1 MYISITDSIISLQI
15 YEQFPTYRNILN
27 EKSRIGRIKCVI
39 LSWHGFCKQIF
50 INVKLNKAM
59 NENEKTID
67 EQQLDPTQQ
76 APAEESARET
86 DNEVKIEVEG
96 EDAPADASADA
107 SADEAAEASPEQRI
121 SALEAEIESLKKDAL
136 YRAAEFDNYRKRTIQ
151 EKADLIKY
159 GSQKAIEA
167 LLPVIDDLE
176 RAMQHIDKAED
187 IQSVKEGVDLIM
199 QKFQGYLKQQQVTII
214 PAAPGDDFDDTI
226 HEAITMFPAPDPS
239 LKGKIVDCPTKGY
252 KLYDKV
258 VRYAK
263 VVVGQ

>member
-1 MYISITDSIISLQI
+1 M
-15 YEQFPTYRNILN
+15 EEN
-27 EKSRIGRIKCVI
+27 
-39 LSWHGFCKQIF
+39 KQM
-50 INVKLNKAM
+50 INDDEVKVDDTKVVEPDN
-59 NENEKTID
+59 
-67 EQQLDPTQQ
+67 
-76 APAEESARET
+76 ET
-86 DNEVKIEVEG
+86 DVQDTKQVE
-96 EDAPADASADA
+96 EEEQHEPTP
-107 SADEAAEASPEQRI
+107 EERVAE
-121 SALEAEIESLKKDAL
+121 LEAKVEQLQKDAL
-136 YRAAEFDNYRKRTIQ
+136 YRAAEFDNFRKRTIQ

-187 IQSVKEGVDLIM
+187 IDSVKEGVALIM
-199 QKFQGYLKQQQVTII
+199 QKFQGYLKQQQVTVI
-214 PAAPGDDFDDTI
+214 PANPGDDFDDKI

>member
-1 MYISITDSIISLQI
+1 M
-15 YEQFPTYRNILN
+15 EEN
-27 EKSRIGRIKCVI
+27 
-39 LSWHGFCKQIF
+39 KQM
-50 INVKLNKAM
+50 INDDEVKVDDTKVV
-59 NENEKTID
+59 E
-67 EQQLDPTQQ
+67 P
-76 APAEESARET
+76 
-86 DNEVKIEVEG
+86 DNETEAQDTKQVE
-96 EDAPADASADA
+96 EEEQHEPTP
-107 SADEAAEASPEQRI
+107 EERVAE
-121 SALEAEIESLKKDAL
+121 LEAKVEQLQKDAL
-136 YRAAEFDNYRKRTIQ
+136 YRAAEFDNFRKRTIQ

-187 IQSVKEGVDLIM
+187 IDSVKEGVALIM
-199 QKFQGYLKQQQVTII
+199 QKFQGYLKQQQVTVI
-214 PAAPGDDFDDTI
+214 PANPGDDFDDKI

>member
-1 MYISITDSIISLQI
+1 M
-15 YEQFPTYRNILN
+15 EEN
-27 EKSRIGRIKCVI
+27 
-39 LSWHGFCKQIF
+39 KQT
-50 INVKLNKAM
+50 INDDEVKVDDTKVV
-59 NENEKTID
+59 E
-67 EQQLDPTQQ
+67 P
-76 APAEESARET
+76 
-86 DNEVKIEVEG
+86 DNETEAQDTKQVE
-96 EDAPADASADA
+96 EEEQHEPTP
-107 SADEAAEASPEQRI
+107 EERVAE
-121 SALEAEIESLKKDAL
+121 LEAKVEQLQKDAL
-136 YRAAEFDNYRKRTIQ
+136 YRAAEFDNFRKRTIQ

-187 IQSVKEGVDLIM
+187 IDSVKEGVALIM
-199 QKFQGYLKQQQVTII
+199 QKFQGYLKQQQVIVI
-214 PAAPGDDFDDTI
+214 PANPGDDFDDKI

>member
-1 MYISITDSIISLQI
+1 M
-15 YEQFPTYRNILN
+15 EEN
-27 EKSRIGRIKCVI
+27 
-39 LSWHGFCKQIF
+39 KQTF
-50 INVKLNKAM
+50 N
-59 NENEKTID
+59 D
-67 EQQLDPTQQ
+67 E
-76 APAEESARET
+76 
-86 DNEVKIEVEG
+86 EVKVDDTTVVEPNNDT
-96 EDAPADASADA
+96 DAQESKQVEEEEQHEQTP
-107 SADEAAEASPEQRI
+107 EERIAE
-121 SALEAEIESLKKDAL
+121 LEAKVEQLQKDAL
-136 YRAAEFDNYRKRTIQ
+136 YRAAEFDNFRKRTIQ

-187 IQSVKEGVDLIM
+187 IDSVKEGVTLIM
-199 QKFQGYLKQQQVTII
+199 QKFQGYLKQQQVTVI
-214 PAAPGDDFDDTI
+214 PANPGDVFDDKI

>member
-1 MYISITDSIISLQI
+1 M
-15 YEQFPTYRNILN
+15 NI
-27 EKSRIGRIKCVI
+27 
-39 LSWHGFCKQIF
+39 
-50 INVKLNKAM
+50 
-59 NENEKTID
+59 ENE
-67 EQQLDPTQQ
+67 Q
-76 APAEESARET
+76 
-86 DNEVKIEVEG
+86 KIETPQTSEVDNTET
-96 EDAPADASADA
+96 ADATAQEPQT
-107 SADEAAEASPEQRI
+107 DEKNEETPEERI
-121 SALEAEIESLKKDAL
+121 SALEAEIEQLKKDAL

-176 RAMQHIDKAED
+176 RAMQHIDKAD
-187 IQSVKEGVDLIM
+187 DVNSLKEGVALIM
-199 QKFQGYLKQQQVTII
+199 EKFQGYLKQQQVTVI
-214 PAAPGDDFDDTI
+214 PANAGDDFDDSI

>member
-1 MYISITDSIISLQI
+1 M
-15 YEQFPTYRNILN
+15 EPNI
-27 EKSRIGRIKCVI
+27 
-39 LSWHGFCKQIF
+39 
-50 INVKLNKAM
+50 
-59 NENEKTID
+59 ENEQKVEDIQNPEVET
-67 EQQLDPTQQ
+67 TQA
-76 APAEESARET
+76 APEAEEPKVET
-86 DNEVKIEVEG
+86 
-96 EDAPADASADA
+96 
-107 SADEAAEASPEQRI
+107 PEERI
-121 SALEAEIESLKKDAL
+121 AALEAEVEQLKKDAL

-159 GSQKAIEA
+159 GSQKAIES

-176 RAMQHIDKAED
+176 RAMQHIDKADDVE
-187 IQSVKEGVDLIM
+187 SLKEGVALIM
-199 QKFQGYLKQQQVTII
+199 EKFQGYLKQQQVTVI
-214 PAAPGDDFDDTI
+214 PANAGDDFDDSI

>member
-1 MYISITDSIISLQI
+1 M
-15 YEQFPTYRNILN
+15 EEN
-27 EKSRIGRIKCVI
+27 
-39 LSWHGFCKQIF
+39 KQT
-50 INVKLNKAM
+50 L
-59 NENEKTID
+59 
-67 EQQLDPTQQ
+67 
-76 APAEESARET
+76 
-86 DNEVKIEVEG
+86 DNEEVKVDDTNVVENNKESDAQDSKQTDESEKPEPTP
-96 EDAPADASADA
+96 EDRI
-107 SADEAAEASPEQRI
+107 AE
-121 SALEAEIESLKKDAL
+121 LEAQVEQLQKDAL
-136 YRAAEFDNYRKRTIQ
+136 YRAAEFDNFRKRTIQ

-187 IQSVKEGVDLIM
+187 IDSVKEGVALIM
-199 QKFQGYLKQQQVTII
+199 QKFQGYLKQQQVTVI
-214 PAAPGDDFDDTI
+214 PANPGDDFDDKI

>member
-1 MYISITDSIISLQI
+1 MEENKQTINDDEVKVDDTKVVEPD
-15 YEQFPTYRNILN
+15 N
-27 EKSRIGRIKCVI
+27 ETEAQDT
-39 LSWHGFCKQIF
+39 KQI
-50 INVKLNKAM
+50 
-59 NENEKTID
+59 EEE
-67 EQQLDPTQQ
+67 EQHEPTPEERVAELETKVEQLQ
-76 APAEESARET
+76 
-86 DNEVKIEVEG
+86 
-96 EDAPADASADA
+96 
-107 SADEAAEASPEQRI
+107 
-121 SALEAEIESLKKDAL
+121 KDAL
-136 YRAAEFDNYRKRTIQ
+136 YRAAEFDNFRKRTIQ

-187 IQSVKEGVDLIM
+187 IDSVKEGVALIM
-199 QKFQGYLKQQQVTII
+199 QKFQGYLKQQQVTVI
-214 PAAPGDDFDDTI
+214 PANPGDDFDDKI

>member
-1 MYISITDSIISLQI
+1 MLRCGLVVRLITNKNNNNNM
-15 YEQFPTYRNILN
+15 EQNEQNIPN
-27 EKSRIGRIKCVI
+27 EE
-39 LSWHGFCKQIF
+39 
-50 INVKLNKAM
+50 IN
-59 NENEKTID
+59 NEELTPNVENDNT
-67 EQQLDPTQQ
+67 E
-76 APAEESARET
+76 APAEEAKVQTPEER
-86 DNEVKIEVEG
+86 I
-96 EDAPADASADA
+96 
-107 SADEAAEASPEQRI
+107 AE
-121 SALEAEIESLKKDAL
+121 LEAEVEQLKKDAL

-159 GSQKAIEA
+159 GSQKAVES

-176 RAMQHIDKAED
+176 RAMQHIDKAD
-187 IQSVKEGVDLIM
+187 DVNSLKEGVALIM
-199 QKFQGYLKQQQVTII
+199 EKFQNYLKQQQVTVI
-214 PAAPGDDFDDTI
+214 PANPGDDFDDSI

>member
-1 MYISITDSIISLQI
+1 M
-15 YEQFPTYRNILN
+15 EEN
-27 EKSRIGRIKCVI
+27 
-39 LSWHGFCKQIF
+39 KQTF
-50 INVKLNKAM
+50 N
-59 NENEKTID
+59 D
-67 EQQLDPTQQ
+67 E
-76 APAEESARET
+76 
-86 DNEVKIEVEG
+86 EVKIDDTTVVEHNN
-96 EDAPADASADA
+96 ETDTQESTQVENDQHEQTP
-107 SADEAAEASPEQRI
+107 EERIAE
-121 SALEAEIESLKKDAL
+121 LEAKVEQLQKDAL
-136 YRAAEFDNYRKRTIQ
+136 YRAAEFDNFRKRTIQ

-176 RAMQHIDKAED
+176 RAMQHIDKAAD
-187 IQSVKEGVDLIM
+187 IDSVKEGVTLIM
-199 QKFQGYLKQQQVTII
+199 QKFQGYLKQQQVTVI
-214 PAAPGDDFDDTI
+214 PANPGDDFDDKI

>member
-1 MYISITDSIISLQI
+1 MEENKQTINDDEVKVDDTKVVEPD
-15 YEQFPTYRNILN
+15 N
-27 EKSRIGRIKCVI
+27 ETEAQDT
-39 LSWHGFCKQIF
+39 KQI
-50 INVKLNKAM
+50 
-59 NENEKTID
+59 EEE
-67 EQQLDPTQQ
+67 EQHEPT
-76 APAEESARET
+76 PEERVAE
-86 DNEVKIEVEG
+86 
-96 EDAPADASADA
+96 
-107 SADEAAEASPEQRI
+107 
-121 SALEAEIESLKKDAL
+121 LEAKVEQLQKDAL
-136 YRAAEFDNYRKRTIQ
+136 YRAAEFDNFRKRTIQ

-176 RAMQHIDKAED
+176 RAMQHIDKAENID
-187 IQSVKEGVDLIM
+187 SVKEGVALIM
-199 QKFQGYLKQQQVTII
+199 QKFQGYLKQQQVTVI
-214 PAAPGDDFDDTI
+214 PANPGDDFDDKI

>member
-1 MYISITDSIISLQI
+1 M
-15 YEQFPTYRNILN
+15 E
-27 EKSRIGRIKCVI
+27 E
-39 LSWHGFCKQIF
+39 
-50 INVKLNKAM
+50 NK
-59 NENEKTID
+59 KTFND
-67 EQQLDPTQQ
+67 E
-76 APAEESARET
+76 
-86 DNEVKIEVEG
+86 EVKVDDTRIVEPNNDT
-96 EDAPADASADA
+96 DAQESKQVEEEEQHEQTP
-107 SADEAAEASPEQRI
+107 EERIAE
-121 SALEAEIESLKKDAL
+121 LEAKVEQLQKDAL
-136 YRAAEFDNYRKRTIQ
+136 YRAAEFDNFRKRTIQ

-187 IQSVKEGVDLIM
+187 VDSVKEGVTLIM
-199 QKFQGYLKQQQVTII
+199 QKFQGYLKQQQVTVI
-214 PAAPGDDFDDTI
+214 PANPGDDFDDKI

>member
-1 MYISITDSIISLQI
+1 M
-15 YEQFPTYRNILN
+15 EEN
-27 EKSRIGRIKCVI
+27 
-39 LSWHGFCKQIF
+39 KQTF
-50 INVKLNKAM
+50 N
-59 NENEKTID
+59 D
-67 EQQLDPTQQ
+67 E
-76 APAEESARET
+76 
-86 DNEVKIEVEG
+86 EVKIDDTTVVEPNN
-96 EDAPADASADA
+96 ETDTQESTQVENEQHEQTP
-107 SADEAAEASPEQRI
+107 EERIAE
-121 SALEAEIESLKKDAL
+121 LEAKVEQLQKDAL
-136 YRAAEFDNYRKRTIQ
+136 YRAAEFDNFRKRTIQ

-176 RAMQHIDKAED
+176 RAMQHIDKAAD
-187 IQSVKEGVDLIM
+187 VDSVKEGVTLIM
-199 QKFQGYLKQQQVTII
+199 QKFQGYLKQQQVTVI
-214 PAAPGDDFDDTI
+214 PANPGDDFDDKI

>member
-1 MYISITDSIISLQI
+1 MEENKQTINDDEVKVDDTKVVEPD
-15 YEQFPTYRNILN
+15 N
-27 EKSRIGRIKCVI
+27 ETEAQDT
-39 LSWHGFCKQIF
+39 KQI
-50 INVKLNKAM
+50 
-59 NENEKTID
+59 EEE
-67 EQQLDPTQQ
+67 EQHEPT
-76 APAEESARET
+76 PEERVAE
-86 DNEVKIEVEG
+86 
-96 EDAPADASADA
+96 
-107 SADEAAEASPEQRI
+107 
-121 SALEAEIESLKKDAL
+121 LEAKVEQLQKDAL
-136 YRAAEFDNYRKRTIQ
+136 YRAAEFDNFRKRTIQ

-187 IQSVKEGVDLIM
+187 VDSVKEGVTLIM
-199 QKFQGYLKQQQVTII
+199 QKFQGYLKQQQVTVI
-214 PAAPGDDFDDTI
+214 PANPGDDFDDKI

>member
-1 MYISITDSIISLQI
+1 MEENKQTINDEEVKVDDTKVVEPD
-15 YEQFPTYRNILN
+15 N
-27 EKSRIGRIKCVI
+27 ETEAQDT
-39 LSWHGFCKQIF
+39 KQI
-50 INVKLNKAM
+50 
-59 NENEKTID
+59 EEE
-67 EQQLDPTQQ
+67 EQHEPT
-76 APAEESARET
+76 PEERVAE
-86 DNEVKIEVEG
+86 
-96 EDAPADASADA
+96 
-107 SADEAAEASPEQRI
+107 
-121 SALEAEIESLKKDAL
+121 LEAKVEQLQKDAL
-136 YRAAEFDNYRKRTIQ
+136 YRAAEFDNFRKRTIQ

-187 IQSVKEGVDLIM
+187 IDSVKEGVALIL
-199 QKFQGYLKQQQVTII
+199 QKFQGYLKQQQVTVI
-214 PAAPGDDFDDTI
+214 PANPGDDFDDKI

>member
-1 MYISITDSIISLQI
+1 MEENKQTLDNEEVKVDDTTVVEPDNESDVKDS
-15 YEQFPTYRNILN
+15 
-27 EKSRIGRIKCVI
+27 
-39 LSWHGFCKQIF
+39 KQ
-50 INVKLNKAM
+50 
-59 NENEKTID
+59 T
-67 EQQLDPTQQ
+67 
-76 APAEESARET
+76 EESDQSEPT
-86 DNEVKIEVEG
+86 
-96 EDAPADASADA
+96 PADRI
-107 SADEAAEASPEQRI
+107 AE
-121 SALEAEIESLKKDAL
+121 LEAQVEQLKKDAL
-136 YRAAEFDNYRKRTIQ
+136 YRAAEFDNFRKRTVQ

-187 IQSVKEGVDLIM
+187 IESVKEGVTLIM
-199 QKFQGYLKQQQVTII
+199 QKFQGYLKQQQVSVI
-214 PAAPGDDFDDTI
+214 PANPGDDFDDKI

>member
-1 MYISITDSIISLQI
+1 MLSCGLVVRLITNKNNNNNM
-15 YEQFPTYRNILN
+15 EQNEQNIPN
-27 EKSRIGRIKCVI
+27 EE
-39 LSWHGFCKQIF
+39 
-50 INVKLNKAM
+50 IN
-59 NENEKTID
+59 NEELTPNVENDNT
-67 EQQLDPTQQ
+67 E
-76 APAEESARET
+76 APAEEAKVQTPEER
-86 DNEVKIEVEG
+86 I
-96 EDAPADASADA
+96 
-107 SADEAAEASPEQRI
+107 AE
-121 SALEAEIESLKKDAL
+121 LEAEVEQLKKDAL

-159 GSQKAIEA
+159 GSQKAVES

-176 RAMQHIDKAED
+176 RAMQHIDKAD
-187 IQSVKEGVDLIM
+187 DVNSLKEGVALIM
-199 QKFQGYLKQQQVTII
+199 EKFQNYLKQQQVTVI
-214 PAAPGDDFDDTI
+214 PANPGDDFDDSI

>member
-1 MYISITDSIISLQI
+1 MEENKQTINDDEVKVDDTKVVEPD
-15 YEQFPTYRNILN
+15 N
-27 EKSRIGRIKCVI
+27 ETEAQDT
-39 LSWHGFCKQIF
+39 KQI
-50 INVKLNKAM
+50 
-59 NENEKTID
+59 EEE
-67 EQQLDPTQQ
+67 EQHEPT
-76 APAEESARET
+76 PEERVAE
-86 DNEVKIEVEG
+86 
-96 EDAPADASADA
+96 
-107 SADEAAEASPEQRI
+107 
-121 SALEAEIESLKKDAL
+121 LEAKVEQLQKDAL
-136 YRAAEFDNYRKRTIQ
+136 YRAAEFDNFRKRTIQ

-159 GSQKAIEA
+159 GSQKAVEA

-187 IQSVKEGVDLIM
+187 IDSVKEGVALIM
-199 QKFQGYLKQQQVTII
+199 QKFQGYLKQQQVTVI
-214 PAAPGDDFDDTI
+214 PANPGDDFDDKI

>member
-1 MYISITDSIISLQI
+1 MAQ
-15 YEQFPTYRNILN
+15 
-27 EKSRIGRIKCVI
+27 
-39 LSWHGFCKQIF
+39 
-50 INVKLNKAM
+50 
-59 NENEKTID
+59 NENQKEQKAQEAQNPEVENPDTEVKDEK
-67 EQQLDPTQQ
+67 Q
-76 APAEESARET
+76 AEESKA
-86 DNEVKIEVEG
+86 
-96 EDAPADASADA
+96 
-107 SADEAAEASPEQRI
+107 EAAAEETKAEEKTPEDRI
-121 SALEAEIESLKKDAL
+121 AELEAQVAQLQKDAL
-136 YRAAEFDNYRKRTIQ
+136 YRAAEFENYRKRTIQ

-187 IQSVKEGVDLIM
+187 VKSVKEGVELIM
-199 QKFQGYLKQQQVTII
+199 QKFQNYLKQQQVTVI
-214 PAAPGDDFDDTI
+214 PANAGDAFDDSI

-258 VRYAK
+258 IRFAK

>member
-1 MYISITDSIISLQI
+1 MEENKQTINDEEVKVDDTKVVEPD
-15 YEQFPTYRNILN
+15 N
-27 EKSRIGRIKCVI
+27 ETEAQDT
-39 LSWHGFCKQIF
+39 KQI
-50 INVKLNKAM
+50 
-59 NENEKTID
+59 EEE
-67 EQQLDPTQQ
+67 EQHEPTTEERV
-76 APAEESARET
+76 AE
-86 DNEVKIEVEG
+86 
-96 EDAPADASADA
+96 
-107 SADEAAEASPEQRI
+107 
-121 SALEAEIESLKKDAL
+121 LEAKVEQLQKDAL
-136 YRAAEFDNYRKRTIQ
+136 YRAAEFDNFRKRTIQ

-187 IQSVKEGVDLIM
+187 IDSVKEAVALIM
-199 QKFQGYLKQQQVTII
+199 QKFQGYLKQQQVTVI
-214 PAAPGDDFDDTI
+214 PANPGDDFDDKI

>member
-1 MYISITDSIISLQI
+1 MIFAVMSISI
-15 YEQFPTYRNILN
+15 
-27 EKSRIGRIKCVI
+27 
-39 LSWHGFCKQIF
+39 
-50 INVKLNKAM
+50 INKNLYIMEENK
-59 NENEKTID
+59 KTFND
-67 EQQLDPTQQ
+67 E
-76 APAEESARET
+76 
-86 DNEVKIEVEG
+86 EVKVDDTTIVEPNNDT
-96 EDAPADASADA
+96 DAQESKQVEEEEQHGQTP
-107 SADEAAEASPEQRI
+107 EERIAE
-121 SALEAEIESLKKDAL
+121 LEAKVEQLQKDAL
-136 YRAAEFDNYRKRTIQ
+136 YRAAEFDNFRKRTIQ

-187 IQSVKEGVDLIM
+187 VDSVKEGVTLIM
-199 QKFQGYLKQQQVTII
+199 QKFQGYLKQQQVTVI
-214 PAAPGDDFDDTI
+214 PANPGDDFDDKI

>member
-1 MYISITDSIISLQI
+1 M
-15 YEQFPTYRNILN
+15 EEN
-27 EKSRIGRIKCVI
+27 
-39 LSWHGFCKQIF
+39 KQT
-50 INVKLNKAM
+50 NNDEEVKVDDTKVVEPDN
-59 NENEKTID
+59 
-67 EQQLDPTQQ
+67 
-76 APAEESARET
+76 ET
-86 DNEVKIEVEG
+86 DAQDTKQVE
-96 EDAPADASADA
+96 EEEQHEPTP
-107 SADEAAEASPEQRI
+107 EERVAE
-121 SALEAEIESLKKDAL
+121 LEAKVEQLQKDAL
-136 YRAAEFDNYRKRTIQ
+136 YRAAEFDNFRKRTIQ

-159 GSQKAIEA
+159 GCQKAIEA

-187 IQSVKEGVDLIM
+187 IDSVKEGVALIM
-199 QKFQGYLKQQQVTII
+199 QKFQGYLKQQQVTVI
-214 PAAPGDDFDDTI
+214 PANPGDDFDDKI

>member
-1 MYISITDSIISLQI
+1 MEENKQTINDDEVKVDDTKVVEPD
-15 YEQFPTYRNILN
+15 N
-27 EKSRIGRIKCVI
+27 ETEAQDT
-39 LSWHGFCKQIF
+39 KQI
-50 INVKLNKAM
+50 
-59 NENEKTID
+59 EEE
-67 EQQLDPTQQ
+67 EQHEPT
-76 APAEESARET
+76 
-86 DNEVKIEVEG
+86 
-96 EDAPADASADA
+96 
-107 SADEAAEASPEQRI
+107 PEQRV
-121 SALEAEIESLKKDAL
+121 AELEAKVEQLQKDAL
-136 YRAAEFDNYRKRTIQ
+136 YRAAEFDNFRKRTIQ

-187 IQSVKEGVDLIM
+187 IDSVKEGVALIM
-199 QKFQGYLKQQQVTII
+199 QKFQGYLKQQQVTVI
-214 PAAPGDDFDDTI
+214 PANPGDDFDDKI